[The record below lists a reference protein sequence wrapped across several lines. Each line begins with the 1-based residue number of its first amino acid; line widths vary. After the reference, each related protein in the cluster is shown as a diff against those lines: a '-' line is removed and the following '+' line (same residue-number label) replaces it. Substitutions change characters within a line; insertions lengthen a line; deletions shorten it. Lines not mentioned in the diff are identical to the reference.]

1 MPFTFIESIVLSVDT
16 AATLMTAEWVAEVFA
31 CDVTV
36 TVTV

>member
-1 MPFTFIESIVLSVDT
+1 MPFTFIESIVLSVET
-16 AATLMTAEWVAEVFA
+16 AATLMTTECVADVFA